1 MKRVLII
8 SFVVLGT
15 AGAGLG
21 LMRLFPDLFSVRE
34 IVIHTASPLSEER
47 IRSWLPKLMGQNL
60 WQVSGSSLVDDL
72 ERQSWVSSASIK
84 KEFPDRLRIE
94 VLPRVPKAFWSSRG
108 EVWIVDEKGKKLER
122 MSPTSAKDLDLPV
135 VSTETESVEQQWSPA
150 DAVLLTQ
157 DFQNAI
163 DAKFRISELVLSD
176 FPYFKIYLADYRLE
190 LLYSLDTW
198 QDQISVTRD
207 LLLRPPSQIGQPRRI
222 NLVFP
227 KKAVV
232 SPTLSQ

>member
-1 MKRVLII
+1 
-8 SFVVLGT
+8 
-15 AGAGLG
+15 
-21 LMRLFPDLFSVRE
+21 MRLFPDLFSVRE
-34 IVIHTASPLSEER
+34 IAIHTASPLSEDR
-47 IRSWLPKLMGQNL
+47 VRSWLPKLMGQNL
-60 WQVSGSSLVDDL
+60 WQVSGSSLVEDL

-94 VLPRVPKAFWSSRG
+94 VRPRVPKAFWSSRG

-198 QDQISVTRD
+198 QDQIPVTRD